1 MHEILNIK
9 ELIDNNSE
17 IRVIDNEI
25 SYYERE
31 IKYQIKYYDF
41 EKPSVEYLQRNIS
54 KLVCERD
61 LVVKS
66 IIESTRLL
74 INKLSDKY
82 GENYLVHYSKEDRFI
97 QIHRNN
103 CEQYQSW
110 VKGNDLKS
118 KKCNSFEEAKDKAH
132 SIIKEVITDIS
143 DDCIECQP
151 YLNLESILRSI

>member
-103 CEQYQSW
+103 CEHL
-110 VKGNDLKS
+110 G
-118 KKCNSFEEAKDKAH
+118 
-132 SIIKEVITDIS
+132 
-143 DDCIECQP
+143 
-151 YLNLESILRSI
+151 